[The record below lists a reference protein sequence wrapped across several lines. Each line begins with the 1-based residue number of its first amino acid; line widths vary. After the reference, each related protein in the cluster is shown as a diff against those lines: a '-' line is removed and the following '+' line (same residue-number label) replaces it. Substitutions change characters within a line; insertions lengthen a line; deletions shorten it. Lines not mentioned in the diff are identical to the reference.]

1 MLKIGDDFMNENNNN
16 HFFSTDDEI
25 NNTSNQSSVNE
36 RNSQEFQ
43 NLMERSQKKY
53 DNYWDI
59 NSPVIRIIL
68 ILLLIII
75 VVGSAYYFIMWF
87 RQS

>member
-1 MLKIGDDFMNENNNN
+1 MLKIGDDFMTKNNNN
-16 HFFSTDDEI
+16 HFLPTDDEI
-25 NNTSNQSSVNE
+25 NNTPNQSIVNE

-43 NLMERSQKKY
+43 NLMEHSQKKY

-68 ILLLIII
+68 LFLLIII

-87 RQS
+87 R